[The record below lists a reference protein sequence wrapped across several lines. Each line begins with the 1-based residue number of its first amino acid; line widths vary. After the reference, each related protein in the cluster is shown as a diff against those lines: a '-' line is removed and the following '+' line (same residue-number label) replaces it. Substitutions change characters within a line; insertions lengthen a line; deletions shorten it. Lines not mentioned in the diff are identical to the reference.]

1 MTMFLGRVCLRR
13 YSIFKVSCPRRTLRE
28 TSRSVISMGLRCNS
42 RGRSAWIKF
51 VMQHS
56 DAALAG
62 SLIGRSQQET
72 QVKLNRPRLVHDRT
86 WHPPWTGIET
96 AWRRRALLAIGTIA
110 LLSLAACSTPM
121 GAPNLQGK
129 PLSGYVEMSQVQAAY
144 IGSGSAGHGTLRLRG
159 NTYPFNVG
167 GLGVG
172 GIGISKIEARG
183 DVYGL
188 RRLGDFPGAYAQGR
202 YGFALGTTSA
212 GDLWLQNEHGV
223 IMRLNAKR
231 KGLMLSLGGDAVV
244 ISMNQ

>member
-1 MTMFLGRVCLRR
+1 MKKLMLILFR
-13 YSIFKVSCPRRTLRE
+13 K
-28 TSRSVISMGLRCNS
+28 
-42 RGRSAWIKF
+42 RGREVLPYVLFPIAP
-51 VMQHS
+51 
-56 DAALAG
+56 AAL
-62 SLIGRSQQET
+62 LC
-72 QVKLNRPRLVHDRT
+72 
-86 WHPPWTGIET
+86 
-96 AWRRRALLAIGTIA
+96 
-110 LLSLAACSTPM
+110 LAACATPS
-121 GAPNLQGK
+121 GAPSLQGK

-144 IGSGSAGHGTLRLRG
+144 IGSGSAGHGTLRFRG

-172 GIGISKIEARG
+172 GIGVSTIEARG

-188 RRLGDFPGAYAQGR
+188 RRLSDFPGAYAQGR